1 MRVFYRW
8 YHPRCD
14 GSLLVMVVYC
24 VTWVGLTKVLSTV
37 VVMGWFRN
45 MTLSHIFH
53 NYISDIFIYFHI
65 HFSHL
70 YSSDSVTVTEVV
82 ITLVLMMVVKAG
94 AGAKPGP
101 GLRSWR

>member
-53 NYISDIFIYFHI
+53 NYISVIFIYFSYLF
-65 HFSHL
+65 FSPVLLGLSDGHRGGDHL
-70 YSSDSVTVTEVV
+70 GVDDGGEGGGGGE
-82 ITLVLMMVVKAG
+82 AG
-94 AGAKPGP
+94 SGP
-101 GLRSWR
+101 QEL